1 MNSFGKYKKQ
11 KASQLS
17 KKSGTYLEEYIS
29 KEKIQKRIRKIAK
42 KINKDYKGKKP
53 IFIGIL
59 NGSFILIA
67 DLVREIKI
75 DCEIDFLKLSSYG
88 DDKISS
94 GEVKMLKELNCEIEN
109 RDIIIIEDIVDSGLS
124 LIFIKKLIENKKP
137 ASLRFVTLLFKKD
150 ISNLDFKIDYIG
162 FEIENKFVVGY
173 GLDFAQ
179 KYRNLNAVYVL
190 HSKN

>member
-1 MNSFGKYKKQ
+1 M
-11 KASQLS
+11 
-17 KKSGTYLEEYIS
+17 
-29 KEKIQKRIRKIAK
+29 QKRIKRIAK
-42 KINKDYKGKKP
+42 QINKDYKGKKP

-67 DLVREIKI
+67 DLVREIKV

-94 GEVKMLKELNCEIEN
+94 GQVRMLKELNCEIEN

-124 LIFIKKLIENKKP
+124 LKFIKELIENKNP
-137 ASLRFVTLLFKKD
+137 SSLKFVTLLLKKD
-150 ISNLDFKIDYIG
+150 ISNLNFKIDYIG

-190 HSKN
+190 HS

>member
-1 MNSFGKYKKQ
+1 MP
-11 KASQLS
+11 
-17 KKSGTYLEEYIS
+17 KKSREYLEEYIS
-29 KEKIQKRIRKIAK
+29 EKKIQKRICKIAK
-42 KINKDYKGKKP
+42 QINKDYKGKKP

-67 DLVREIKI
+67 DLVREIKV

-94 GEVKMLKELNCEIEN
+94 GQVRMLKELNCEIEN

-124 LIFIKKLIENKKP
+124 LKFIKELIENKNP
-137 ASLRFVTLLFKKD
+137 SSLKFVTLLLKKD
-150 ISNLDFKIDYIG
+150 ISNLNFKIDYIG

-190 HSKN
+190 HS

>member
-1 MNSFGKYKKQ
+1 M
-11 KASQLS
+11 S
-17 KKSGTYLEEYIS
+17 KKSREYLEEYIS
-29 KEKIQKRIRKIAK
+29 EKKIQKRIKRIAK
-42 KINKDYKGKKP
+42 QINKDYKGKKP

-67 DLVREIKI
+67 DLVRNIKV

-94 GEVKMLKELNCEIEN
+94 GQVRMLKELNCEIEN

-124 LIFIKKLIENKKP
+124 LKFIKELIENKKP
-137 ASLRFVTLLFKKD
+137 SSLKFVTLLLKKD
-150 ISNLDFKIDYIG
+150 ISNLNFKIDYIG

-190 HSKN
+190 HS